1 MLKPNNF
8 IGLQKNDM
16 RNTLLLAF
24 ALLISFGS
32 KAQLRTP
39 APSPLQTIRQDFG
52 IGNIELS
59 YSRPSAKDRK
69 IFGDLVPFDKVWRTG
84 ANMAT
89 TLNFTEEVNIGG
101 TAIKPGKYGL
111 LSIPGKDQWTLIIT
125 KDLGVTSPAAYKQ
138 ENDVVRVTAKT
149 EKLDDKVETFT
160 MQFANITGSS
170 IDLQIMWDKTMVTLP
185 ITANTDAKVMAQI
198 ENMLIKDNRPYYA
211 AASYYYD
218 NGKDLNQARTW
229 IDKAI
234 ENNPKAFWM
243 HLLKARI
250 AVKLGDKAT
259 AKASAEKTRELAT
272 EAKNDDY
279 VKMANELI
287 ASL

>member
-1 MLKPNNF
+1 
-8 IGLQKNDM
+8 M
-16 RNTLLLAF
+16 RNTLLLA
-24 ALLISFGS
+24 LLLIISFGS

-69 IFGDLVPFDKVWRTG
+69 IYGDLVPFDKVWRTG
-84 ANMAT
+84 ANNAT

-138 ENDVVRVTAKT
+138 ENDVVRITAKT
-149 EKLDDKVETFT
+149 QKLDDKVETFT
-160 MQFANITGSS
+160 MQFANVTGSS

-185 ITANTDAKVMAQI
+185 ITANTDAKVMSQI

-218 NGKDLNQARTW
+218 NGKDLNQARQW

-279 VKMANELI
+279 VKMANDLI